1 MRRLRLGGDV
11 ARIYFPPI
19 CLRLDSVRRCNPSDG
34 PYVIVHPSV
43 NKNKYKVCRGGVEI
57 GIFDALEMID
67 LHRSGIVKE
76 TDECFLDFDG
86 FLEKTHILGRL
97 MMAND
102 MECLYRL
109 IKSHAAVSISDLVRL
124 SRMSEGKVRYYI
136 GFFLWYGVATDADDA
151 ELLPDP
157 PASTDASSSGGIVE
171 VLKKFKTANP
181 KQARV
186 RLTERN
192 VSFVE
197 GFKCRAGGGQLSAL
211 EFFVDAYV
219 ELPVSDGFDD

>member
-1 MRRLRLGGDV
+1 
-11 ARIYFPPI
+11 
-19 CLRLDSVRRCNPSDG
+19 
-34 PYVIVHPSV
+34 
-43 NKNKYKVCRGGVEI
+43 
-57 GIFDALEMID
+57 
-67 LHRSGIVKE
+67 
-76 TDECFLDFDG
+76 
-86 FLEKTHILGRL
+86 
-97 MMAND
+97 
-102 MECLYRL
+102 
-109 IKSHAAVSISDLVRL
+109 
-124 SRMSEGKVRYYI
+124 MSEGKVRYYI

-171 VLKKFKTANP
+171 VLKKFETANP